1 MNIWTRCSRRVPIAR
16 AMPSSVRR
24 SAESITKI
32 RKIRR
37 MPAAIEKLPNVVN
50 TETKTSA

>member
-1 MNIWTRCSRRVPIAR
+1 MPIAR

-32 RKIRR
+32 RKISR
-37 MPAAIEKLPNVVN
+37 MPAAIEKLPNVVKI
-50 TETKTSA
+50 ETKTSP